1 MYPHDD
7 PGHQVIQ
14 RVKDGH
20 LLAPRDLGFPG
31 RHRIIAAGM
40 EGMAPG
46 DTRHREPEPA
56 GRTVFGQGGE
66 GVRAAGWLEPA
77 ARPEQRADEPP
88 VSRDGEH
95 QQPGRH
101 RTLVW
106 RGADRTVISTYRWM
120 SNWHYRRAP
129 QPAAAATC

>member
-56 GRTVFGQGGE
+56 GRAVFGQGGQ
-66 GVRAAGWLEPA
+66 GVRAAGRLEPA
-77 ARPEQRADEPP
+77 ARPEQRA
-88 VSRDGEH
+88 
-95 QQPGRH
+95 RH
-101 RTLVW
+101 RSLVR
-106 RGADRTVISTYRWM
+106 RGADRTVIATYSWT
-120 SNWHYRRAP
+120 SSWHYRRAP